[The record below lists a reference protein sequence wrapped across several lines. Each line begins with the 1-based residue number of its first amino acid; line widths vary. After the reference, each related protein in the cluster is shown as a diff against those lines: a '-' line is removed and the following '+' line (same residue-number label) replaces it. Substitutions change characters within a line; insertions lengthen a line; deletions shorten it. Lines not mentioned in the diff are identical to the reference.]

1 VSELALAME
10 RRGTAFRAKGEA
22 PVVVRSLEDAR
33 DREQVRRVLEG
44 DEMAFR
50 DLFNRYGPAA
60 KSLALRVVRQPFLAE
75 EIVQEAF
82 LVLWREPGAYREER
96 GTFRAW
102 LMSTVHH
109 RAVDTVRREETQRKR
124 AREERPD
131 LERQADVGDLVAEQ
145 KDLADSRVRVRSAL
159 GEIPPAQRQVLEM
172 MYFEGK
178 TQTTIAQELELPLGT
193 VKSRTLLGMRRLRGM
208 LLGLG
213 EAE

>member
-1 VSELALAME
+1 VCQLTLVVDEA
-10 RRGTAFRAKGEA
+10 RAPLWPQEVA
-22 PVVVRSLEDAR
+22 TVAVRSLEDAR
-33 DREQVRRVLEG
+33 DRELVRRVVEG

-50 DLFNRYGPAA
+50 DLFNRYGPVA

-82 LVLWREPGAYREER
+82 LAVWRDPTAYREER
-96 GTFRAW
+96 GSFRAW

-124 AREERPD
+124 AREEKLD
-131 LERQADVGDLVAEQ
+131 TEREADVGDLVAEQ
-145 KDLADSRVRVRSAL
+145 VDLADSRIRVRRAL
-159 GEIPPAQRQVLEM
+159 DEIPPAQRKVLEL

-178 TQTTIAQELELPLGT
+178 TQTAIAQELELPLGT

-208 LLGLG
+208 LFEG
-213 EAE
+213 AE

>member
-1 VSELALAME
+1 VCEVTLVLD
-10 RRGTAFRAKGEA
+10 RPNRAFG
-22 PVVVRSLEDAR
+22 PVEEVTMVVRSLEDAR
-33 DREQVRRVLEG
+33 DRESVRRVVGG

-82 LVLWREPGAYREER
+82 LVLWRDPGAYREER

-102 LMSTVHH
+102 IMSTVHH

-124 AREERPD
+124 AREEMPD
-131 LERQADVGDLVAEQ
+131 LERQADVGDVVAEQ
-145 KDLADSRVRVRSAL
+145 QDIADSRVRVRRAL
-159 GEIPPAQRQVLEM
+159 DEIPPAQRQVLEM

-178 TQTTIAQELELPLGT
+178 TQTTIAEELDLPLGT
-193 VKSRTLLGMRRLRGM
+193 VKSRTLLGMRRLRAM
-208 LLGLG
+208 LF
-213 EAE
+213 EVTR

>member
-1 VSELALAME
+1 VCEMALVLDRPGLWLGPVEDA
-10 RRGTAFRAKGEA
+10 T
-22 PVVVRSLEDAR
+22 VVVHSLEDAR
-33 DREQVRRVLEG
+33 DRELVRRVVGG

-82 LVLWREPGAYREER
+82 LALWREPGAYREER

-124 AREERPD
+124 AREELPD
-131 LERQADVGDLVAEQ
+131 VERQADVGDLVAEEQ
-145 KDLADSRVRVRSAL
+145 DLANSRVQVRRAL
-159 GEIPPAQRQVLEM
+159 GEIPPAQRRVLEM

-178 TQTTIAQELELPLGT
+178 TQTTIAKELELPLGT
-193 VKSRTLLGMRRLRGM
+193 VKSRTLLGMRRLRAM
-208 LLGLG
+208 LLEGDR
-213 EAE
+213 

>member
-1 VSELALAME
+1 MCEMSLVLDRPWPRLGPVE
-10 RRGTAFRAKGEA
+10 EA
-22 PVVVRSLEDAR
+22 TVVVHSLEDAR
-33 DREQVRRVLEG
+33 DRELVRRVVGG

-82 LVLWREPGAYREER
+82 LALWKEPGAYREER

-109 RAVDTVRREETQRKR
+109 RAVDAVRREETQRKR
-124 AREERPD
+124 AREELPD
-131 LERQADVGDLVAEQ
+131 VERQADVGDLVAEEQ
-145 KDLADSRVRVRSAL
+145 DLANSRVQVRRAL
-159 GEIPPAQRQVLEM
+159 DEIPSAQRRVLQM

-178 TQTTIAQELELPLGT
+178 TQTTIAEELELPLGT
-193 VKSRTLLGMRRLRGM
+193 VKSRTLLGMRRLRAM
-208 LLGLG
+208 LLEGDR
-213 EAE
+213 